1 MNNNSSV
8 RSRLATVSLM
18 FRNKL
23 LCLEHPNASG
33 VNVED
38 EKQFRNLVLWLEEQ
52 KIRLYKIE
60 DRAELRKVNT
70 PEWTKAFEKYKVD
83 LNCPKE
89 LKSDLDHLKWIVAYA
104 IKLEYLDNA
113 DEYRE
118 MTATKATEADR
129 NLSSAPSVKSVNP
142 FDNLDCK
149 FLISQSPKYIFV
161 DEIYFSSYSSVSSP
175 SFEAGVRAL
184 ATKLSIPH
192 HVDHLQVLLAISR
205 VIKDNLNKE
214 ALKDSVL
221 EGKPY
226 PIFEGQ
232 GMNQENEDIEQAARI
247 LRLLQIQS
255 IREMQTV
262 INETIVETQNLT
274 SDAPKTDT
282 RLGKVG
288 R

>member
-1 MNNNSSV
+1 
-8 RSRLATVSLM
+8 M
-18 FRNKL
+18 FRTKL

-33 VNVED
+33 LDVED

-70 PEWTKAFEKYKVD
+70 KEWTKAFEKYIID

-113 DEYRE
+113 DEYRD
-118 MTATKATEADR
+118 MTATKATEAD
-129 NLSSAPSVKSVNP
+129 LQISSAPSVKSVNP
-142 FDNLDCK
+142 FDNLDCRLNLFRNLSK
-149 FLISQSPKYIFV
+149 
-161 DEIYFSSYSSVSSP
+161 IYFLSPSPVSSP

-184 ATKLSIPH
+184 ATKLSIPQH
-192 HVDHLQVLLAISR
+192 PDHLQVLLAISR

-214 ALKDSVL
+214 ALKQPVL
-221 EGKPY
+221 EGKPF

-282 RLGKVG
+282 RLGQVG

>member
-1 MNNNSSV
+1 M
-8 RSRLATVSLM
+8 L
-18 FRNKL
+18 RNKL
-23 LCLEHPNASG
+23 LCLEHPNPSG
-33 VNVED
+33 VNIDD

-52 KIRLYKIE
+52 KIRLYRIE
-60 DRAELRKVNT
+60 DRTELRQVNT
-70 PEWTKAFEKYKVD
+70 PEWTQAFEKYTID

-89 LKSDLDHLKWIVAYA
+89 LKSDSDHLKWIVHSA
-104 IKLEYLDNA
+104 IKLEFFDNA
-113 DEYRE
+113 DEYRG
-118 MTATKATEADR
+118 MTAKKATEADQ
-129 NLSSAPSVKSVNP
+129 NKSSAPSVKSVNP
-142 FDNLDCK
+142 FDNLDCRYQIRCSY
-149 FLISQSPKYIFV
+149 LQNWQ
-161 DEIYFSSYSSVSSP
+161 FSSLVNSP

-192 HVDHLQVLLAISR
+192 HPDHLQVLIAISR

-214 ALKDSVL
+214 ALKQPVL
-221 EGKPY
+221 EGKPF

-232 GMNQENEDIEQAARI
+232 GMNQKNDDIEQAARI